1 MTDVTDSPRAVTA
14 ATDPATAKDATG
26 PRLGLVHLLRLRRD
40 PLGHADWLK
49 QAYGSVYKMKVL
61 GTEMY
66 MTSGPEAAEAL
77 FVNRDKVFASGP
89 AWSHFIGPFFTRGL
103 MLLDFEE
110 HHHHRR
116 IMQTAF
122 SNEALHRYHAMLQPH
137 IRTGIADWGDLE
149 HPRLYR
155 LFKELTLDL
164 ALDAFVGVE
173 LSLAEQ
179 RRINKAF
186 IDAVRAGTSII
197 RAPVPGGGWARGLA
211 ARKVLEEFFYGA
223 LPEKRRKGG
232 DDLFAQLCIAQSES
246 GDEFS
251 DADVVNHMIFLL
263 MAAHDTTTITMTSM
277 ANQLAVHPEWQERC
291 RTASVDAGADM
302 DYDTQLGL
310 TDLDLV
316 MKESLRL
323 LAPVPSIPRVAT
335 RETAIDGY
343 RIPEGSFVTVSPYQ
357 NHFMSEFWPDPM
369 RFDPERFTSE
379 RHEDK
384 VHRLAFEPFG
394 GGVHKC
400 IGMYFAGMQVRAI
413 FHELLRTYRWSVP
426 AGYVMPVDMVALP
439 VPRDGL
445 PVTLERV

>member
-1 MTDVTDSPRAVTA
+1 MTSSARTA
-14 ATDPATAKDATG
+14 TVAGPVADAKDPVG
-26 PRLGLVHLLRLRRD
+26 PRFGLVHLLRLRRD

-49 QAYGSVYKMKVL
+49 ANYGSVYTMKVL

-66 MTSGPEAAEAL
+66 MVSGPDAAEAL
-77 FVNRDKVFASGP
+77 FVNREKVFASGP
-89 AWSHFIGPFFTRGL
+89 AWSHFIGPFFNRGL

-116 IMQTAF
+116 IMQAAF

-137 IRTGIADWGDLE
+137 IRSGIADWGEVGDP
-149 HPRLYR
+149 HLYR
-155 LFKELTLDL
+155 MFKELTLDL
-164 ALDAFVGVE
+164 ALEAFVGVE

-197 RAPVPGGGWARGLA
+197 RRPVPGGGWARGLA

-232 DDLFAQLCIAQSES
+232 DDLFAQLCIAQSET
-246 GDEFS
+246 GDEFT
-251 DADVVNHMIFLL
+251 DDDVVNHMIFLL

-277 ANQLAVHPEWQERC
+277 ANQLARSPEWQERC
-291 RTASVDAGADM
+291 RTASIEAGPEM
-302 DYDTQLGL
+302 DYDAQLGL

-335 RETAIDGY
+335 RETVLDGY
-343 RIPEGSFVTVSPYQ
+343 RIPEGAFVGLSPYQ
-357 NHFMSEFWPDPM
+357 NHYMPEFWPDPY
-369 RFDPERFTSE
+369 RFDPERFSSE

-426 AGYVMPVDMVALP
+426 AGYEMPIDMVALP

-445 PVTLERV
+445 PVRLERL